1 MPYLYCTTSVTL
13 SSECLNYTE
22 INRNSS
28 LFTGT
33 KMHSGNLLLEHER
46 FITRTIWRR
55 SGEVFLRYWETWK
68 FTLVS
73 NTTPN
78 PQQTTVSCM
87 PLFCLRIS
95 KNSDFSHSGKV
106 CSGNHAGDQWIWCC
120 VWPQPRVM
128 IWKWMNETVLDV
140 CAKNFLYTKNDLCQ
154 CLKYT
159 ASPTSLH
166 MTRFEHRAIRKRT
179 TCVEYGSAKYLIGGL
194 YLTHGVVHMSGM
206 VGLIDVKWKG
216 SASIRYWVNYVTLI
230 DLWTPRWPWS

>member
-95 KNSDFSHSGKV
+95 KNGDFSHSGKV

-120 VWPQPRVM
+120 VWPQGYDMKMDEWDCCRRLCNKLFIHQEWFVSVPQIHCITHIPTHDK
-128 IWKWMNETVLDV
+128 IWAQGN
-140 CAKNFLYTKNDLCQ
+140 
-154 CLKYT
+154 
-159 ASPTSLH
+159 
-166 MTRFEHRAIRKRT
+166 
-179 TCVEYGSAKYLIGGL
+179 
-194 YLTHGVVHMSGM
+194 
-206 VGLIDVKWKG
+206 
-216 SASIRYWVNYVTLI
+216 
-230 DLWTPRWPWS
+230 